1 MTRLRHISQSLLRW
15 RKTMDL
21 VEYSLLAVFMATL
34 ALVAF
39 TEDVVLEGQGDIRSQ
54 DARPWEI
61 HEGEIRLA
69 RIELAELPPVVSRG

>member
-21 VEYSLLAVFMATL
+21 VEYSLLAVFMAL

-39 TEDVVLEGQGDIRSQ
+39 TEDVVWEGQGDIRSQ

>member
-21 VEYSLLAVFMATL
+21 VGYSLLAVFMAL

-39 TEDVVLEGQGDIRSQ
+39 TEDVVWEGQGDIRPQ